1 MTHRS
6 GVAGALLSVAL
17 TGASASGVIA
27 AEGGTTHYLPG
38 LQAVTG
44 FALPPA
50 RGLTFSNIIWS
61 QNGEVDATVQGSS
74 QYDDVSQHRVL
85 DIVALTYGT
94 DWRLFGGTYSATVR
108 LPFGSVSF
116 QGDRVRSDGSLAYTD
131 ETSFGLGDVE
141 FIPFQ
146 LNWNRGN
153 FYFML
158 SQSIIAPTGYYD
170 VDDPASVGRGY
181 WSFDTVGVV
190 TYYNPRWG
198 TELSWALGLMHNA
211 DNIDLSYH
219 TSNESHTD
227 FEIRQR
233 ITDTFALSIN
243 GYRLNQLKRDR
254 GDDTLLGPLESFSQ
268 GIGGGFSWAPAAYG
282 GALEITGTYMS
293 DYETR
298 DGALEGDYGQ
308 LSVSWTF

>member
-17 TGASASGVIA
+17 IGVPASGVLA
-27 AEGGTTHYLPG
+27 AEGGTTHYLAG
-38 LQAVTG
+38 LQAATG

-50 RGLTFSNIIWS
+50 RGLMFSNIIWS
-61 QNGEVDATVQGSS
+61 KNGEVDATVQGNS

-94 DWRLFGGTYSATVR
+94 DRQIFGGAYSATVR
-108 LPFGSVSF
+108 VPFGSVNF
-116 QGDRVRSDGSLAYTD
+116 QGDKVRSDGSLKFTDATAY
-131 ETSFGLGDVE
+131 GLGDIE

-146 LNWNRGN
+146 LNWQRGD

-190 TYYNPRWG
+190 TYYNQRWG
-198 TELSWALGLMHNA
+198 TELSWALGLMHN
-211 DNIDLSYH
+211 DDSNDLSYH

-227 FEIRQR
+227 FEIKQR

-254 GDDTLLGPLESFSQ
+254 GDDTLLGPLESFSR
-268 GIGGGFSWAPAAYG
+268 GIGGGFTWTPAAYG
-282 GALEITGTYMS
+282 GALEITAIYMS
-293 DYETR
+293 DFEDR
-298 DGALEGDYGQ
+298 DGVLEADYGQ